1 MFTCLTLTFLNRSGN
16 PATGSWQHLEKI
28 QCMFYS
34 EFCFIDGILYSSRH
48 DRHDRVLGD
57 LEEGIRGERD
67 EDQQT
72 KKPNSWTLTLDRI
85 MAKK

>member
-1 MFTCLTLTFLNRSGN
+1 MLTF
-16 PATGSWQHLEKI
+16 I
-28 QCMFYS
+28 
-34 EFCFIDGILYSSRH
+34 IL

-72 KKPNSWTLTLDRI
+72 KNPNSWTLTLNRI
-85 MAKK
+85 TAKKESRLRS